1 MEAPS
6 ESVHNNHF
14 PKCVGGMVVALIL
27 VMVWAWLGREKTSLP
42 EVLRSELTS
51 RDGLLFQEL
60 GTEPFTGFMIES
72 YKDGI
77 LKSRSQVQ
85 EGLLHGVSDGYHS
98 NGQLQVRE
106 HFEENASH
114 GLRTKWFESGIKM
127 SEATVVEGQLDGT
140 FQRWDETGTL
150 VEQIELRAGKAHGS
164 SRAFYPSGYLKA
176 QASMQDGEVINQQSW
191 PDNETKVASI
201 PTSDTP

>member
-1 MEAPS
+1 MHASSRPAQIS
-6 ESVHNNHF
+6 HF
-14 PKCVGGMVVALIL
+14 PKFVGAVAVAMIL

-60 GTEPFTGFMIES
+60 GTEPFTGFMIEY

-85 EGLLHGVSDGYHS
+85 EGLLHGVSDGYHP

-106 HFEENASH
+106 HFEGNVSH

-140 FQRWDETGTL
+140 FQRWDETGAL
-150 VEQIELRAGKAHGS
+150 VEQIELRKGKAHGF

-176 QASMQDGEVINQQSW
+176 QARMQDGEVINQESW
-191 PDNETKVASI
+191 PDNEIKVAGV
-201 PTSDTP
+201 PPSDTP

>member
-14 PKCVGGMVVALIL
+14 PKFVAGMAVVMIL
-27 VMVWAWLGREKTSLP
+27 VMLWSWYGREKTSLP
-42 EVLRSELTS
+42 EALRSELTS

-60 GTEPFTGFMIES
+60 GTQPFTGFMIES

-77 LKSRSQVQ
+77 LKSRSQVV
-85 EGLLHGVSDGYHS
+85 EGLLHGVSDGYHP

-106 HFEENASH
+106 HFEKNISH
-114 GLRTKWFESGIKM
+114 GLRTKWFASGIKM
-127 SEATVVEGQLDGT
+127 SEATVVEGQMDGT

-150 VEQIELRAGKAHGS
+150 VEQIALRAGKAHGF

-191 PDNETKVASI
+191 QDNEMKVAGL